1 MRFRKWLFKIDWSI
15 QERWV
20 ELSSSVKTN
29 NDSAI
34 IKLMEQSRLSSKS
47 VYWSQNGVYVQPTFK
62 IKPRFLNED
71 PILLRRLYPEST
83 SKLPQEHLF
92 PVRDFGSVPKHLK
105 IILDFTS
112 SQLRRHSP
120 SSIMAGLASLQKK
133 EAREYWLSAG
143 LENEINACVRII
155 NNFEQTGGIV
165 FPPNASVE
173 QKTAAASAC
182 RAFQSH
188 FYNFSTNYT
197 AVRKYLESQ
206 TKDVEAVEYLA
217 PKIKKT
223 DAALANLT
231 KYAPLI
237 EKELQNFTASH
248 IVLTTSTSDSLSLPL
263 ASPPL
268 NCSAHAK

>member
-1 MRFRKWLFKIDWSI
+1 
-15 QERWV
+15 
-20 ELSSSVKTN
+20 
-29 NDSAI
+29 
-34 IKLMEQSRLSSKS
+34 
-47 VYWSQNGVYVQPTFK
+47 
-62 IKPRFLNED
+62 
-71 PILLRRLYPEST
+71 
-83 SKLPQEHLF
+83 
-92 PVRDFGSVPKHLK
+92 
-105 IILDFTS
+105 
-112 SQLRRHSP
+112 
-120 SSIMAGLASLQKK
+120 MAGLASLQKK

-155 NNFEQTGGIV
+155 NNFDQTGGIV
-165 FPPNASVE
+165 FPPDASVE

-231 KYAPLI
+231 RYAPLI
-237 EKELQNFTASH
+237 EKELQNFAASH
-248 IVLTTSTSDSLSLPL
+248 IVLTTPTSDSPSPPVASSSTAAATSTAASSSAESLSTAAAPPPSSQAPPAPPPAPSLAPPAIPITTAPEVSASSDSAPPSSAAPLTAARFLSVGLPQEVPPTSSTSASHLQPIGSSLPQ
-263 ASPPL
+263 
-268 NCSAHAK
+268 